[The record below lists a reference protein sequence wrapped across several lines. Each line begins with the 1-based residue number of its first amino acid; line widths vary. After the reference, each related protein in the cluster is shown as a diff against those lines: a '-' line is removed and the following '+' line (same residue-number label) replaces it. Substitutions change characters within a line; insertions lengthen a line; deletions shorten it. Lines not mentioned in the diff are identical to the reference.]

1 MCWIIVIS
9 LLVITLFLVWASA
22 DISSNIYVKTI
33 CKGNSEDQVAALTFD
48 DGPDEVMTER
58 VLDVLKRHNIKATF
72 FLIGEK
78 VDKFPHIVR
87 SMVEEGHT
95 VANHTY
101 SHKATFPMSSA
112 ENVKQE
118 LQKCNDAIYKATG
131 LRTKLFRP
139 PFGVTNPIIGK
150 VLKRS
155 DYKTIGWS
163 IRSLDTIN
171 DKSRNDVADKV
182 IGKLHRGAIILLHD
196 RCNDAD
202 VLLETIIA
210 SAIEKKYTFVPLD
223 ELLKIDAYEN

>member
-58 VLDVLKRHNIKATF
+58 VLDVLKRHDIKATF

-78 VDKFPHIVR
+78 VDKYPHIVR
-87 SMVEEGHT
+87 RMVEEGHT

-112 ENVKQE
+112 ENVRQE

-150 VLKRS
+150 MVRRN
-155 DYKTIGWS
+155 DYTTIGWS
-163 IRSLDTIN
+163 IRSLDTV
-171 DKSRNDVADKV
+171 KSREDVAKKV
-182 IGKLHRGAIILLHD
+182 ERQLHPGAIILLHD

-210 SAIEKKYTFVPLD
+210 STIEKKYTFVPLD

>member
-58 VLDVLKRHNIKATF
+58 VLDVLKRHDIKATF

-78 VDKFPHIVR
+78 VDKYPHIVR
-87 SMVEEGHT
+87 RMVEEGHT

-112 ENVKQE
+112 ENVRQE

-150 VLKRS
+150 MVRRN
-155 DYKTIGWS
+155 DYTTIGWI
-163 IRSLDTIN
+163 IRSLDTV
-171 DKSRNDVADKV
+171 KSREDVAKKV
-182 IGKLHRGAIILLHD
+182 ERQLHPGAIILLHD

-210 SAIEKKYTFVPLD
+210 STIEKKYTFVPLD

>member
-1 MCWIIVIS
+1 
-9 LLVITLFLVWASA
+9 
-22 DISSNIYVKTI
+22 
-33 CKGNSEDQVAALTFD
+33 
-48 DGPDEVMTER
+48 MTER

-78 VDKFPHIVR
+78 VEKFPHIVKR
-87 SMVEEGHT
+87 IVEEGHI

-101 SHKATFPMSSA
+101 SHSGLFPLSSSA
-112 ENVKQE
+112 KVKEE
-118 LQKCNDAIYKATG
+118 LQRCNDSIYNAVG
-131 LRTKLFRP
+131 LRIKLFRP

-150 VLKRS
+150 MVKRS